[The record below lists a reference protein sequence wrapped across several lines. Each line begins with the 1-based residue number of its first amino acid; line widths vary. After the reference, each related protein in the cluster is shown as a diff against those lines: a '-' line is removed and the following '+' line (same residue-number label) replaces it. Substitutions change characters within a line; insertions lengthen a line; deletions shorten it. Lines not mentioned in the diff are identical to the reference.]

1 MKLGNKIQFGVNA
14 VVAGQK
20 KSVVNAMP
28 QLIANSTQG
37 KFSITS
43 PVSKAL
49 GVAVGENVMFLNN
62 IQGVENA
69 IQARLD
75 DVVNYANENGIDIE
89 TREGQDALLNAFTQ
103 WYIAKGVLQ
112 YDSKGNPVMA
122 RDRYSKADK
131 EKFIKEHA
139 MEIVDANRDAL
150 KERLGN
156 PDATDEEL
164 AASITVDDVESPTH
178 PAFSGSKTATTSAAT
193 GVGCQLN
200 FTDSSIWTSLKKD
213 LGDNADKKVRVF
225 DVDLNA
231 PETAAYNNGHEEVD
245 ITVYPITFS
254 KDTDPIQRNATKASD
269 AE

>member
-28 QLIANSTQG
+28 QLIVNSTQG
-37 KFSITS
+37 KFSITG

-122 RDRYSKADK
+122 AERYTKEDK
-131 EKFIKEHA
+131 KKYLDEHH
-139 MEIVDANRDAL
+139 
-150 KERLGN
+150 
-156 PDATDEEL
+156 
-164 AASITVDDVESPTH
+164 AA
-178 PAFSGSKTATTSAAT
+178 SGSKTATTSSAT
-193 GVGCQLN
+193 GIGCTLN
-200 FTDSSIWTSLKKD
+200 FTDNAIWQTLKND
-213 LGDNADKKVRVF
+213 LGDEATKKNRF
-225 DVDLNA
+225 YDVLLDDA
-231 PETAAYNNGHEEVD
+231 ESVDYFNGKDNVK
-245 ITVYPITFS
+245 IMIYPIQFA
-254 KDTDPIQRNATKASD
+254 KDSDPIIRNSSK
-269 AE
+269 

>member
-1 MKLGNKIQFGVNA
+1 MKNGKLSFGIA
-14 VVAGQK
+14 AIAAGQK
-20 KSVVNAMP
+20 SAIVNARP
-28 QLIANSTQG
+28 QLIARSTSG
-37 KFSITS
+37 GFSITA

-49 GVAVGENVMFLNN
+49 NIAVGDNVMFLNN
-62 IQGVENA
+62 IASINA
-69 IQARLD
+69 AIAQKPQDLVDWA
-75 DVVNYANENGIDIE
+75 AENGVDLDSP
-89 TREGQDALLNAFTQ
+89 EGAERVVDEFGQ
-103 WYIAKGVLQ
+103 WYIAKGVAMF
-112 YDSKGNPVMA
+112 DSKGNPVMA

-178 PAFSGSKTATTSAAT
+178 PAYSGSKTATTSAAT

-200 FTDSSIWTSLKKD
+200 FTDSAIWASLKKD
-213 LGDNADKKVRVF
+213 LGDEADKKVRVF

-231 PETAAYNNGHEEVD
+231 PETAAYNNGHEEVG

-254 KDTDPIQRNATKASD
+254 KDSDPIQRNANSKET